1 MAYADDN
8 IRASRACLS
17 CDDTWKARPERGVR
31 AYFFKVPL
39 RLG

>member
-1 MAYADDN
+1 MAYADGN
-8 IRASRACLS
+8 IRASRACLN
-17 CDDTWKARPERGVR
+17 CDDAWRSRPERGDR